1 MTKPLAKLRDLLT
14 APLTGDL
21 TAAEVREA
29 RLVSATLLLLIIMGI
44 FSQVVADRFYRYGT
58 NIAEAHR
65 SVFVYAFIGLVILLY
80 GLSRTRHYRAAIMAT
95 TALSVVG
102 VILVATV
109 ANQPPSPDFLAYLL
123 IPILLVSIFLSV
135 KKTLVVALI
144 SLLSMLAIPLFEP
157 GISWLE
163 LAAGPLSYLLITT
176 GVYLFATHYRASL
189 DRLRRSRLAE
199 TERRYRALFEHANDG
214 ILILDFEGRHLGVNR
229 RMTEIIGYSADE
241 LIGRS
246 FYDIIAPEEHGEAAL
261 RLQTLVGGKI
271 PPIYERMLL
280 TKDGDEIL
288 VELNT
293 TVVYDE
299 RGDPAYI
306 QSTIRDISE
315 RKAAQASL
323 SRRHRDLTVLNRIIR
338 ATTSTMDEAQILQT
352 LCGELA
358 YAFELPHVYAALI
371 EQGRGYAEVV
381 AGYTAP
387 GRPDL
392 RGQQI
397 SLEVPAIA
405 HVLQEKASLRIVDAA
420 QDPRID
426 SWMRAPLRDSAGVLI
441 VPLLVRDRVV
451 SVVTMVLANPETLDS
466 SDVELIHNAAAAVAQ
481 AIETARLYQ
490 EQQRRAVELTRL
502 VEQRTAELQDALVQ
516 ARAADRAKSQFVSNV
531 SHELRT
537 PLTSIRLYLDL
548 AERGKPERL
557 KTYLSALIR
566 ETDRLQTLV
575 ESLLL
580 ISRLDLKKIR
590 LDPRMV
596 DLNAVASTLV
606 ADRGTLFTEN
616 GLGLTFA
623 GDPDLP
629 VIPADRQLIEQV
641 LTNLL
646 TNAMNYTPEGGNVRV
661 ATRRVVDRDNT
672 WATVTIE
679 DTGLGIPPEEKAR
692 LFQRFERG
700 QASAAL
706 QVPGTGLGLAIS
718 KEIID
723 LHHGRI
729 TVESELG
736 EGSAFTVWLAADAD
750 PIPTRPD
757 L

>member
-1 MTKPLAKLRDLLT
+1 
-14 APLTGDL
+14 
-21 TAAEVREA
+21 
-29 RLVSATLLLLIIMGI
+29 
-44 FSQVVADRFYRYGT
+44 
-58 NIAEAHR
+58 
-65 SVFVYAFIGLVILLY
+65 
-80 GLSRTRHYRAAIMAT
+80 
-95 TALSVVG
+95 
-102 VILVATV
+102 
-109 ANQPPSPDFLAYLL
+109 
-123 IPILLVSIFLSV
+123 
-135 KKTLVVALI
+135 
-144 SLLSMLAIPLFEP
+144 
-157 GISWLE
+157 
-163 LAAGPLSYLLITT
+163 
-176 GVYLFATHYRASL
+176 
-189 DRLRRSRLAE
+189 
-199 TERRYRALFEHANDG
+199 
-214 ILILDFEGRHLGVNR
+214 
-229 RMTEIIGYSADE
+229 
-241 LIGRS
+241 
-246 FYDIIAPEEHGEAAL
+246 
-261 RLQTLVGGKI
+261 
-271 PPIYERMLL
+271 
-280 TKDGDEIL
+280 
-288 VELNT
+288 
-293 TVVYDE
+293 
-299 RGDPAYI
+299 
-306 QSTIRDISE
+306 
-315 RKAAQASL
+315 
-323 SRRHRDLTVLNRIIR
+323 
-338 ATTSTMDEAQILQT
+338 
-352 LCGELA
+352 LA

-672 WATVTIE
+672 WATVTIK